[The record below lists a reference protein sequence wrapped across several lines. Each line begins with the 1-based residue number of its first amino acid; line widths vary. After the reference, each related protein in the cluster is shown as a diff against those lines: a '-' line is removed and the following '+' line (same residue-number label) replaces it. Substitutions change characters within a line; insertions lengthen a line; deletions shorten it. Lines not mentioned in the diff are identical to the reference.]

1 MALREQLGE
10 IRIDNNVVGTIAAI
24 AAQDIEG
31 MVCMGGKL
39 SFREMLGKKDIE
51 KGVKVEIEGGRA
63 NIDMEVKVEFG
74 RNMYEAAHELQ
85 RKVKDNVERMTGL
98 TVENVNVKIN
108 GIIIQEKKEK
118 NSSRE
123 KASGGETKK

>member
-24 AAQDIEG
+24 ASQDIEG
-31 MVCMGGKL
+31 IVCMGGKL

-63 NIDMEVKVEFG
+63 NIDMEVKIVFG

-108 GIIIQEKKEK
+108 GIIINEKKEK
-118 NSSRE
+118 SPAKE
-123 KASGGETKK
+123 KTSGADNKK